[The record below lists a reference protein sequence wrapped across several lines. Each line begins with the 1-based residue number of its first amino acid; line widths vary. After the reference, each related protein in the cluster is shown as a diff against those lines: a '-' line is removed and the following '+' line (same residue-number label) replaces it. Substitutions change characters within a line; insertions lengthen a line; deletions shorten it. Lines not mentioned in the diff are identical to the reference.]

1 MKIFA
6 SLTNFALHTRVKQ
19 DKRTL
24 YVGGLDEDVDVEILK
39 AAFIPF
45 GEVIDPNFSLLLSC
59 SRSPSCFV

>member
-24 YVGGLDEDVDVEILK
+24 YVGGLDEVVDVEMLK
-39 AAFIPF
+39 AAFILF
-45 GEVIDPNFSLLLSC
+45 GIDLYFDTACGCEHTSG
-59 SRSPSCFV
+59 